1 MISHVLQNV
10 IIFFSL
16 VGIWHFVILILSN
29 TQNKETFKIDVKPE
43 LAGILFLLA
52 VFIFFSFS
60 GEI

>member
-16 VGIWHFVILILSN
+16 VGIWHFILLILSN
-29 TQNKETFKIDVKPE
+29 IQGEGAFKVDVKPE
-43 LAGILFLLA
+43 LAGILLLLF
-52 VFIFFSFS
+52 VFILMSFS